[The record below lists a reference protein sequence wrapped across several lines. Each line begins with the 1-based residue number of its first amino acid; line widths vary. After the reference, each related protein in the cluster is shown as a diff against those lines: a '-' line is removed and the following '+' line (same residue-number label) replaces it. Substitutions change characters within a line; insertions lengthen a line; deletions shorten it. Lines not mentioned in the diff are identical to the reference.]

1 MKFCIRSAAMFIV
14 VVLSSPL
21 ALSQSLPAGVSPA
34 MLAQLK
40 SMSPA
45 QQRAIAEQ
53 YGISLP
59 SGGAGGSEPS
69 TLARPGEPLT
79 SARDQQDLEELLL
92 LLDDEPKGEMEEEDS
107 RQRFGMSLFD
117 GEVSTFAPTD
127 NAPVPDSYRLGV
139 GDQLV
144 VQLFGK
150 ENEQLYFGDWA
161 LGGYKLP

>member
-1 MKFCIRSAAMFIV
+1 MLMKFCIRSAVMLIV
-14 VVLSSPL
+14 VVFSSPL
-21 ALSQSLPAGVSPA
+21 ALSQSLPSGVSPA

-59 SGGAGGSEPS
+59 SGGVGGSEPS

-92 LLDDEPKGEMEEEDS
+92 LLDDETKDETKKADS
-107 RQRFGMSLFD
+107 
-117 GEVSTFAPTD
+117 
-127 NAPVPDSYRLGV
+127 N
-139 GDQLV
+139 
-144 VQLFGK
+144 K
-150 ENEQLYFGDWA
+150 
-161 LGGYKLP
+161 